1 MYIISLYT
9 LAYDPNPLLLIGK
22 RRRHTT
28 SESVE
33 SSTTKVSERSESTES
48 KPAQKR
54 GPGRPPKAKPDKKED
69 EECDIDVCGLDDDI
83 NDVFSS
89 SSANSNQ
96 RNDSQSNNFNDERK
110 SDKSKTE
117 KAKKEKVKDSA
128 KSNQDQGKNYFSHNI
143 GKLEKVP
150 SIDKRQF
157 HTTAH
162 SSVSRGDESDV
173 IKEPSEHTRDA
184 NTFDGTERDK
194 NLLTSIRISNRSS
207 IIEPRAA
214 GTSSM

>member
-33 SSTTKVSERSESTES
+33 SSTTKISERSESTES

-54 GPGRPPKAKPDKKED
+54 GPGRPPKAKPDKKDD

-96 RNDSQSNNFNDERK
+96 RNDSQSNNLNDERK

-143 GKLEKVP
+143 GKLEIVP

-173 IKEPSEHTRDA
+173 IKEPSVHTRDA